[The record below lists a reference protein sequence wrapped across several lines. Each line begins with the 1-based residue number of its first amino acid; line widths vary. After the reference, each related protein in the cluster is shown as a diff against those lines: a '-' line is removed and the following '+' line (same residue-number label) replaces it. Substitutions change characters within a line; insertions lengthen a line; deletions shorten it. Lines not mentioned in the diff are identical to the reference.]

1 MRAARARGA
10 FAMPSYNEL
19 NDEDPRARVTVGDE
33 VLFGAREGV
42 IVRDDEDNEPY
53 QVKLR
58 DGYQTTDFLIYVDVM
73 E

>member
-1 MRAARARGA
+1 
-10 FAMPSYNEL
+10 MPSYNEL